1 MMFAIFT
8 EDGIPRWFG
17 PEAVA
22 GAVPVDGVSKE
33 TLLTCRLVAGEWLPR
48 PVNLPPLPTPEEIDA
63 QREADFQIR
72 LEAWEAEVDAAIES
86 SQAWRAYRRGEMTL
100 SAYREAAQAIRD
112 SFPLPER

>member
-1 MMFAIFT
+1 H
-8 EDGIPRWFG
+8 
-17 PEAVA
+17 
-22 GAVPVDGVSKE
+22 
-33 TLLTCRLVAGEWLPR
+33 
-48 PVNLPPLPTPEEIDA
+48 
-63 QREADFQIR
+63 